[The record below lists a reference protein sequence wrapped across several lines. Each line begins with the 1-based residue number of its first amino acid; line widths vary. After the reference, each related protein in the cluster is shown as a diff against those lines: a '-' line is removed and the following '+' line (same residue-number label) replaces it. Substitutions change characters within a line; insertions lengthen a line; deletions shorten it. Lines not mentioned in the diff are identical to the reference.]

1 MKAQIHITGQIGGN
15 FKLKSKISSNGNYL
29 GIANGM
35 FNSFYIDFDSI
46 GKAKTAMKKAWQS
59 IKSEDDNLNWH
70 DGLNK
75 DCTNLSYDAS
85 QAVLTKH
92 YNNEKI

>member
-15 FKLKSKISSNGNYL
+15 FKLLNKISNCYSTTEK
-29 GIANGM
+29 GM
-35 FNSFYIDFDSI
+35 FNSFYLNFDSI
-46 GKAKTAMKKAWQS
+46 GEAKKAMKKAWQS
-59 IKSEDDNLNWH
+59 IKSEDENTNWH

-75 DCTNLSYDAS
+75 DFTTLSYDAS
-85 QAVLTKH
+85 QAQLTKY